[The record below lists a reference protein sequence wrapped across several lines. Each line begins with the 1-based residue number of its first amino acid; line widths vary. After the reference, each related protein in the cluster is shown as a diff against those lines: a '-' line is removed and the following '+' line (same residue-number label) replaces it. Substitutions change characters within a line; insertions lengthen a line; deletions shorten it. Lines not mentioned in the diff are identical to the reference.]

1 MMAKTE
7 KRKQDTKK
15 FSFIL
20 LIGLLLAVG
29 YFAISIINVNMD
41 IKSRKKE
48 VAKLNAQYE
57 EQLAENAQLQAVA
70 DGGNKDEYVEK
81 VAREKLGYVK
91 PGEKVYYNIT
101 PGNWFLLDMEE
112 T

>member
-1 MMAKTE
+1 MANTNTKKKE
-7 KRKQDTKK
+7 TKK

-29 YFAISIINVNMD
+29 YFAISIINVNMN
-41 IKSRKKE
+41 IKTRKQTK
-48 VAKLNAQYE
+48 AKLSAQYE
-57 EQLAENAQLQAVA
+57 EQLAENARLQAVA
-70 DGGNKDEYVEK
+70 DGGNQDEYVER

-101 PGNWFLLDMEE
+101 PGN
-112 T
+112 

>member
-29 YFAISIINVNMD
+29 YFAISIINVNMA

-48 VAKLNAQYE
+48 SGEVLN
-57 EQLAENAQLQAVA
+57 
-70 DGGNKDEYVEK
+70 K
-81 VAREKLGYVK
+81 
-91 PGEKVYYNIT
+91 
-101 PGNWFLLDMEE
+101 
-112 T
+112 

>member
-1 MMAKTE
+1 MANTKTKKKE
-7 KRKQDTKK
+7 NK

-48 VAKLNAQYE
+48 VTKLNAQYE

-70 DGGNKDEYVEK
+70 DGGNQDEYVER

-101 PGNWFLLDMEE
+101 PGN
-112 T
+112 

>member
-1 MMAKTE
+1 MANTK
-7 KRKQDTKK
+7 KKKQENKK

-48 VAKLNAQYE
+48 VTKLNAQYE
-57 EQLAENAQLQAVA
+57 EQLAENARLQAVA
-70 DGGNKDEYVEK
+70 DGGNQDEYVER

-101 PGNWFLLDMEE
+101 PGN
-112 T
+112 